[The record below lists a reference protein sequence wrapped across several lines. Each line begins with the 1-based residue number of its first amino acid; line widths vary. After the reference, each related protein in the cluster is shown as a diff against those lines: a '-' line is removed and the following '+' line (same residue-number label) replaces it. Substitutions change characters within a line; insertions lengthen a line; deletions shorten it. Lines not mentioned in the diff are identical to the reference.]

1 MLPLYAYTNLSL
13 FEIERYRWIKNGKHF
28 DWQAYDDRIS
38 QQPGRGS
45 LVISSPRDE
54 DLGNENMQE
63 HLLKDKIMKPET
75 DYCKTTVG
83 LKHLVIFEIVLLT
96 MLF

>member
-1 MLPLYAYTNLSL
+1 MHVLILLIVHSA
-13 FEIERYRWIKNGKHF
+13 IERYRWIKNGKHF

-54 DLGNENMQE
+54 DLGKEN
-63 HLLKDKIMKPET
+63 
-75 DYCKTTVG
+75 CK
-83 LKHLVIFEIVLLT
+83 KRFQN
-96 MLF
+96 